1 MEKIKDKQR
10 ILKAAGENQLVV
22 YQETLIILSADFSAE
37 TLQARRDW
45 HNIFEVMMGKNLPPR
60 IFNLARQLFRF
71 ERETEVY
78 RQAKAKRIQH
88 H

>member
-37 TLQARRDW
+37 TLQARREWQDT
-45 HNIFEVMMGKNLPPR
+45 FKVMKGKNLQPR
-60 IFNLARQLFRF
+60 LL
-71 ERETEVY
+71 Y
-78 RQAKAKRIQH
+78 PAKISF
-88 H
+88 